1 METESQLKGSLEEV
15 DVFDEH
21 VPQPDN
27 IQRVTDE
34 EETSVLLGTDSKRST
49 RPGTLKRPT
58 FQRSSSHG
66 TLLPRQDNPLRP

>member
-34 EETSVLLGTDSKRST
+34 KETSVLL
-49 RPGTLKRPT
+49 
-58 FQRSSSHG
+58 
-66 TLLPRQDNPLRP
+66 

>member
-1 METESQLKGSLEEV
+1 MWNASVPGHRNYRPKNKILWRVILKMETESQLKGSLEEV

-34 EETSVLLGTDSKRST
+34 EETSVLL
-49 RPGTLKRPT
+49 
-58 FQRSSSHG
+58 
-66 TLLPRQDNPLRP
+66 